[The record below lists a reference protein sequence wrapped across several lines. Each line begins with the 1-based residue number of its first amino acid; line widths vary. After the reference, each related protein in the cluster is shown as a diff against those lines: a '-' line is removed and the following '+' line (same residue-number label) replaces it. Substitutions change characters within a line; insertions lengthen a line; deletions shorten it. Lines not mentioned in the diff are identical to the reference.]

1 VKTDLPTKIAT
12 FLREV
17 KTETKRVN
25 WPTREET
32 IRYTLIVVGV
42 SLVVAA
48 YLGGLDIIIRF
59 IIKNLRVNFIEEKD
73 V

>member
-1 VKTDLPTKIAT
+1 VKTNLPTKVIT
-12 FLREV
+12 FLKEV

-42 SLVVAA
+42 SLAVAA

-59 IIKNLRVNFIEEKD
+59 IIKNLRVIFY
-73 V
+73 

>member
-1 VKTDLPTKIAT
+1 MKTNLPTKIIT
-12 FLREV
+12 FFKEV

-48 YLGGLDIIIRF
+48 YLGGLDVIIRF
-59 IIKNLRVNFIEEKD
+59 IIKNLRVIFY
-73 V
+73 

>member
-1 VKTDLPTKIAT
+1 VKTNLPTKVIT
-12 FLREV
+12 FLKEV

-42 SLVVAA
+42 SLAVAA

-59 IIKNLRVNFIEEKD
+59 IIKNLRIIFY
-73 V
+73 

>member
-1 VKTDLPTKIAT
+1 MKTNLPTKVIT
-12 FLREV
+12 FLKEV

-42 SLVVAA
+42 SLAVAA

-59 IIKNLRVNFIEEKD
+59 IIKNLRIIFY
-73 V
+73 

>member
-1 VKTDLPTKIAT
+1 MKTNLPTKVIT
-12 FLREV
+12 FLKEV

-42 SLVVAA
+42 SLAVAA

-59 IIKNLRVNFIEEKD
+59 IIKNLRVIFY
-73 V
+73 

>member
-59 IIKNLRVNFIEEKD
+59 IIKNLRVIFY
-73 V
+73 

>member
-1 VKTDLPTKIAT
+1 MKTDLPTKIAT

-59 IIKNLRVNFIEEKD
+59 IIKNLRVIFY
-73 V
+73 

>member
-1 VKTDLPTKIAT
+1 MKTDLPIKIAT

-32 IRYTLIVVGV
+32 IRYTLIVLGV

-48 YLGGLDIIIRF
+48 YLGGLDLIIRF
-59 IIKNLRVNFIEEKD
+59 VVKNLRVIFY
-73 V
+73 

>member
-1 VKTDLPTKIAT
+1 MKTNLPTKVIT
-12 FLREV
+12 FLKEV

-59 IIKNLRVNFIEEKD
+59 IIKNLRIIFY
-73 V
+73 

>member
-1 VKTDLPTKIAT
+1 MKANLPTKIGT

-48 YLGGLDIIIRF
+48 YLGGLDVIIRF
-59 IIKNLRVNFIEEKD
+59 IIKNLRVIFY
-73 V
+73 

>member
-1 VKTDLPTKIAT
+1 VKTNLPTKIIT
-12 FLREV
+12 FFKEV

-48 YLGGLDIIIRF
+48 YLGGLDVIIRF
-59 IIKNLRVNFIEEKD
+59 IIKNLRVIFY
-73 V
+73 

>member
-1 VKTDLPTKIAT
+1 MKTNLPTKVIT
-12 FLREV
+12 FLKEV

-48 YLGGLDIIIRF
+48 YLGGFDIIIRF
-59 IIKNLRVNFIEEKD
+59 IIKNLRVIFY
-73 V
+73 